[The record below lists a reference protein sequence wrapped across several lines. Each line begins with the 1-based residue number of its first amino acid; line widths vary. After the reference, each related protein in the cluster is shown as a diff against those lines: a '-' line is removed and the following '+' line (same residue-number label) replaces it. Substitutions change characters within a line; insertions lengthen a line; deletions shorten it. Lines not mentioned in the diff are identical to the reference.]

1 MFGFKKKVKIKLVK
15 EGKKDVII
23 TCPENIKL
31 GFMDLYAALRLDIP
45 PLNVKPINFLS
56 VILMLILYALIF
68 ITPAILIAIDVPDV
82 VLILLSVGILAA
94 NIIIN
99 RNYYWNVIRKKL
111 KEGYEPKDK
120 ESWTFLEDVKM
131 PDNINYNEN
140 WNLVVENSVNHN
152 LSTLQLEQTSE
163 KATNNIVAFQ
173 SDVMNLPIYI
183 LFILFVGCGI
193 YAILS
198 IFVAITDEIK
208 YFFSLAGMLITLL
221 YFLYISVKTESL
233 QN

>member
-1 MFGFKKKVKIKLVK
+1 MFGFKKKVKIKLGK

-56 VILMLILYALIF
+56 VILMIILYALIF
-68 ITPAILIAIDVPDV
+68 VTPAILIAIDAPDV

-111 KEGYEPKDK
+111 KKD
-120 ESWTFLEDVKM
+120 
-131 PDNINYNEN
+131 
-140 WNLVVENSVNHN
+140 
-152 LSTLQLEQTSE
+152 
-163 KATNNIVAFQ
+163 TNRKTRK
-173 SDVMNLPIYI
+173 
-183 LFILFVGCGI
+183 VGH
-193 YAILS
+193 
-198 IFVAITDEIK
+198 F
-208 YFFSLAGMLITLL
+208 
-221 YFLYISVKTESL
+221 
-233 QN
+233 

>member
-56 VILMLILYALIF
+56 VILMIILYALIF
-68 ITPAILIAIDVPDV
+68 VTPAILIAIDAPDV

-120 ESWTFLEDVKM
+120 ESWTFLDDVKM
-131 PDNINYNEN
+131 PDNISYNEN
-140 WNLVVENSVNHN
+140 WNLVVENSVNQD
-152 LSTLQLEQTSE
+152 LSTQQIEHTAE

-198 IFVAITDEIK
+198 IFGVITDEIK

-221 YFLYISVKTESL
+221 YFLYTSAKTESL